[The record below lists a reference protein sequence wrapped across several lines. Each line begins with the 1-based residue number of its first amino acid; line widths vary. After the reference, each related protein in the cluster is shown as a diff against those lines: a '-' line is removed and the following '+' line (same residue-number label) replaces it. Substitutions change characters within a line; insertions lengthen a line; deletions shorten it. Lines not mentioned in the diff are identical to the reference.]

1 MMPQGG
7 FVGAWLFVVL
17 SVGCALITGSGLPLG
32 VSDIWFTNAETGP
45 GFQVYPGRAPQQ
57 LLPAVRI
64 FDRARDS
71 KVKLVVL
78 FNSGDPHEIRVTRIM
93 PTGTQYSFNWSVP
106 RSTQART
113 QRWESRDWPLDA
125 SWMPGQYRVDLT
137 IDGVPAGSYTFE
149 VK

>member
-1 MMPQGG
+1 MMHHGG

-17 SVGCALITGSGLPLG
+17 SVDCASTGLPAG
-32 VSDIWFTNAETGP
+32 VSDIYFTNAEAGP
-45 GFQVYPGRAPQQ
+45 GGQLYRGRAPQQ
-57 LLPAVRI
+57 LLPEVRI

-71 KVKLVVL
+71 KVRLVVV
-78 FNSGDPHEIRVTRIM
+78 FRSGDEHEIRVTRIT
-93 PTGTQYSFNWSVP
+93 PTGTQSSFNWSVP
-106 RSTQART
+106 RSTQFRT
-113 QRWESRDWPLDA
+113 TRFDTREWPLNA